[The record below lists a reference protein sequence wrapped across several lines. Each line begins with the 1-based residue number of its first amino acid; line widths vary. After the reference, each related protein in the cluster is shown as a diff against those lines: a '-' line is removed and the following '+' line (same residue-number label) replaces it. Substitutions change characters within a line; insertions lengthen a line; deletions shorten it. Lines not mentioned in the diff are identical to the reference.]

1 MVAQILTL
9 LLLLTIGSFGFAKD
23 SSSCLGKSHTSR
35 LVNWGSELS
44 SFQVQAFECAEQ
56 ELVDPLLDPWKL
68 ESFVLKR
75 CQLSTRCL
83 EYLQTKASDVSNLD
97 RSRFAKSNSAV
108 FLWGEIRRF
117 SAHNRVPMPQIRELP
132 ETAEANELYQL
143 LKNEQLSSRALNKNE
158 THKVVCAAVAGIL
171 GPAKLRGPAVAAN
184 LAKQAPKLK
193 SVVSLSHETQKLID
207 KHRLP
212 PQVINKFET
221 WKKDIQEKGLA
232 EVRKIPGYH
241 DEPIHVI
248 QGARSVRL
256 NGEFRLFYTLEKSDG
271 VETLRVL
278 KITPHEY

>member
-1 MVAQILTL
+1 MAIQILIL
-9 LLLLTIGSFGFAKD
+9 FLTSGSFVFAD
-23 SSSCLGKSHTSR
+23 LSSSCLGESHTRS
-35 LVNWGSELS
+35 LAIWSAELS
-44 SFQVQAFECAEQ
+44 SFQNQAFECAEQ

-75 CQLSTRCL
+75 CQQSTACL
-83 EYLQTKASDVSNLD
+83 TYLKAKATEISNLD
-97 RSRFAKSNSAV
+97 RARFANANSAV

-117 SAHNRVPMPQIRELP
+117 SAHNRVPMPQLSQLP

-143 LKNEQLSSRALNKNE
+143 LKNEQLSARSLNKNE

-212 PQVINKFET
+212 PQVINKFEI
-221 WKKDIQEKGLA
+221 WKKEIQEKGLA

-256 NGEFRLFYTLEKSDG
+256 NGEFRLFYTLEKSQG
-271 VETLRVL
+271 VETLRIL